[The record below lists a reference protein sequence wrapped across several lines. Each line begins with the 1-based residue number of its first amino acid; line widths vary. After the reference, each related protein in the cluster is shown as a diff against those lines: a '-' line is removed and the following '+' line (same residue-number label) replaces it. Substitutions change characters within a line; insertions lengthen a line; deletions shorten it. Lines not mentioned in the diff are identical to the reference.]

1 MCGLAVVIGEKPNI
15 TSREGWAMLE
25 TMRHRG
31 PDGAGVVT
39 FDGDRATVTRSADEP
54 LSRGRTMLAFA
65 RLAIIDLSD
74 AGFQPMADEHGDIW
88 VVFNGEIFN
97 FRDLR
102 RELEACGHRFASR
115 TDTEVL
121 VHGWDEWG
129 DGLFERINGMFAL
142 CLYDRRRRATIFA
155 RDRLGIK
162 PLYYATRSDGALVVA
177 SEVKALLAAGV
188 EARLDPAGIDSY
200 LSWRWVPD
208 PDTAFLG
215 VKKLEAGHLLH
226 VADDGRTK
234 IERYWDLRYE
244 LDAEG
249 DESQVG
255 ELRTA
260 VERAVERQLVSD
272 VPLGAFFSGGIDS
285 TAVVEIMRRQ
295 MAPERPTCFT
305 IGFSKR
311 DLAHDVVHDDL
322 RFSRL
327 YSNNAAIDYRE
338 AILRPSLVESL
349 PGVVWHLEE
358 PIADPAA
365 LSAYFICEA
374 ASNDHTVLLSGM
386 GGDELFGGYPRYV
399 AAALARWY
407 RWIPRPIRR
416 SARFAAESLPA
427 AGGGTLARFGRNSQK
442 LLSHAELPFPDDY
455 LAFLT
460 YFDLEGRRQLYSLD
474 FASAVDGSNPSATIG
489 THLDAVGSCH
499 WLHQAMYLDLKI
511 YLPALLTYMDKMSM
525 AHSIEARVPLLD
537 ELVVDVMRHVSPRGK
552 VAGTRTKTLFKQAMA
567 GIVPTE
573 IIQRGKAGFTAP
585 VRGWLANE
593 LGALAQEV
601 LSPGEVRRR
610 GIFEPEPIQRLLADF
625 RSGRRDTAMQI
636 WQLLTLEL
644 WQQAFVDRTT
654 TTAGSRDG

>member
-1 MCGLAVVIGEKPNI
+1 MCGLAVVIGREPTI
-15 TSREGWAMLE
+15 GSGEGWAMLE
-25 TMRHRG
+25 IMRHRG
-31 PDGAGVVT
+31 PDGSGVVT
-39 FDGDRATVTRSADEP
+39 FDGDRATVTRSPDEP
-54 LSRGRTMLAFA
+54 ASRGRILLGFA

-74 AGFQPMADEHGDIW
+74 AGFQPMTDEHEDVW

-97 FRDLR
+97 FRELR
-102 RELEACGHRFASR
+102 RELEAHGHTFASR

-129 DGLFERINGMFAL
+129 EGLFKRINGMFAL
-142 CLYDRRRRATIFA
+142 CLYDRRRGTAVFA

-162 PLYYATRSDGALVVA
+162 PLYYATRRDGALVVA
-177 SEVKALLAAGV
+177 SEIKALLAAGI

-200 LSWRWVPD
+200 LNWRWVPD
-208 PDTAFLG
+208 PATAFED
-215 VKKLEAGHLLH
+215 VKKLEPGHLLH
-226 VADDGRTK
+226 VHRDGRTK
-234 IERYWDLRYE
+234 FERYWDLRYE
-244 LDAEG
+244 LDGERTDRQA
-249 DESQVG
+249 D
-255 ELRTA
+255 ELRGA
-260 VERAVERQLVSD
+260 VEHAVGRQLISD

-285 TAVVEIMRRQ
+285 TAVVEIMRRS
-295 MAPERPTCFT
+295 MSPERPTCFT

-311 DLAHDVVHDDL
+311 DLAHDVVPDDL

-327 YSNNAAIDYRE
+327 YSERAAIDYRE

-374 ASNDHTVLLSGM
+374 ASQDHTVLLSGM

-407 RWIPRPIRR
+407 RWVPRPIRR
-416 SARFAAESLPA
+416 SARFAADSLPA
-427 AGGGTLARFGRNSQK
+427 AGGGALARFGRNSQK
-442 LLSHAELPFPDDY
+442 LLSHAELPFPEDY

-460 YFDLEGRRQLYSLD
+460 YFDVDRRRQLYSLD
-474 FASAVDGSNPSATIG
+474 FGSAVNGSNRSAIIQR
-489 THLDAVGSCH
+489 HLAAVGDCH

-537 ELVVDVMRHVSPRGK
+537 ELVVDVMSRVSPRGK
-552 VAGTRTKTLFKQAMA
+552 VVGTRTKTLFKQAMN
-567 GIVPTE
+567 GVVPSE
-573 IIQRGKAGFTAP
+573 IINRGKAGFTAP

-593 LGALAQEV
+593 LGSLAQEV
-601 LSPGEVRRR
+601 LSPAEIRRR
-610 GIFEPEPIQRLLADF
+610 GLFEPEPIQRLLADF

-644 WQQAFVDRTT
+644 WQQAFIDRTV
-654 TTAGSRDG
+654 ANVS

>member
-1 MCGLAVVIGEKPNI
+1 MCGLAVVIGEGP
-15 TSREGWAMLE
+15 TVSSREGWAMLE

-39 FDGDRATVTRSADEP
+39 FDGGQATVTRSPEDKP
-54 LSRGRTMLAFA
+54 SRGRALLAFA

-74 AGFQPMADEHGDIW
+74 AGFQPMTDEHGDVW

-97 FRDLR
+97 FRELR
-102 RELEACGHRFASR
+102 RELEARGHRFTSR

-129 DGLFERINGMFAL
+129 DELFRRINGMFAL
-142 CLYDRRRRATIFA
+142 CLYDRRTREAVFA

-162 PLYYATRSDGALVVA
+162 PLYYATRSDGALVAA
-177 SEVKALLAAGV
+177 SEVKGLLEGGV
-188 EARLDPAGIDSY
+188 DAQLDPAGVDSY
-200 LSWRWVPD
+200 LNWRWVPD
-208 PDTAFLG
+208 PATAFVG
-215 VKKLEAGHLLH
+215 VKKLEAGHLLY
-226 VADDGRTK
+226 VGADGATRL
-234 IERYWDLRYE
+234 ERYWDLRYE
-244 LDAEG
+244 LEPGEAGAQAD
-249 DESQVG
+249 
-255 ELRTA
+255 ELRAA

-285 TAVVEIMRRQ
+285 TSVVEIMRRQ
-295 MAPERPTCFT
+295 MSPERPTCFT

-311 DLAHDVVHDDL
+311 DLAHDIVPDDL
-322 RFSRL
+322 RFARL
-327 YSNNAAIDYRE
+327 YSQRATIDYRE
-338 AILRPSLVESL
+338 AILSPSLVDSL
-349 PGVVWHLEE
+349 PGVIWHLEE

-374 ASNDHTVLLSGM
+374 ASHDHTVLLSGM

-399 AAALARWY
+399 AAVLARWY

-416 SARFAAESLPA
+416 AARFAADSLPA

-442 LLSHAELPFPDDY
+442 LLSHAELPFPEDY

-460 YFDLEGRRQLYSLD
+460 YFDADRRRQLYSGE
-474 FASAVDGSNPSATIG
+474 FASAVNGSNPSAVIG
-489 THLDAVGSCH
+489 AHLDAVGGSH
-499 WLHQAMYLDLKI
+499 WLHQAMYVDLKI

-537 ELVVDVMRHVSPRGK
+537 ELVVDVMSRVPPRGK
-552 VAGTRTKTLFKQAMA
+552 VAGTRTKMLFKQAMD
-567 GIVPTE
+567 GIVPKE
-573 IIQRGKAGFTAP
+573 IINRGKAGFTAP

-593 LGALAQEV
+593 LGDFAQEI
-601 LSPGEVRRR
+601 LSPAEIRRR
-610 GIFEPEPIQRLLADF
+610 GLFEPEPVQRLMADF

-644 WQQAFVDRTT
+644 WQQAFFDR
-654 TTAGSRDG
+654 AGVRT

>member
-1 MCGLAVVIGEKPNI
+1 MCGLAVVIGQGP
-15 TSREGWAMLE
+15 TVSSREGWAMLE

-39 FDGDRATVTRSADEP
+39 FEGDDARVSRSADDP
-54 LSRGRTMLAFA
+54 PSRGRTLLAFA

-74 AGFQPMADEHGDIW
+74 AGFQPMADEHEDVW

-97 FRDLR
+97 FLDLR
-102 RELEACGHRFASR
+102 RELEASGHRFSSR

-129 DGLFERINGMFAL
+129 DGLFRRINGMFAL
-142 CLYDRRRRATIFA
+142 CLYDRRSRETVFA

-177 SEVKALLAAGV
+177 SEVKALLAAGI
-188 EARLDPAGIDSY
+188 EAQLDPGGIDSY
-200 LSWRWVPD
+200 LNWRWVPD
-208 PDTAFLG
+208 PETAFLG

-226 VADDGRTK
+226 VADDGKTG
-234 IERYWDLRYE
+234 IERYWDLRYD
-244 LDAEG
+244 LAPDGGKA
-249 DESQVG
+249 QAG
-255 ELRTA
+255 ELRAA

-295 MAPERPTCFT
+295 MSPDRPTCFT

-311 DLAHDVVHDDL
+311 DLAHDVVPDDL

-327 YSNNAAIDYRE
+327 YSSRTAIDYRE

-374 ASNDHTVLLSGM
+374 ASHDHTVLLSGM

-416 SARFAAESLPA
+416 AARFAADSLPA
-427 AGGGTLARFGRNSQK
+427 AGGGALARFGRNSQK

-460 YFDLEGRRQLYSLD
+460 YFDVDRRLELYSGD
-474 FASAVDGSNPSATIG
+474 FASAVDGSNPSAIIDA
-489 THLDAVGSCH
+489 HLDAVSDSH
-499 WLHQAMYLDLKI
+499 WLHQAMYVDLKI

-537 ELVVDVMRHVSPRGK
+537 ELVVDVMSHVSPRGK
-552 VAGTRTKTLFKQAMA
+552 VAGTRTKTLFKQAMS

-573 IIQRGKAGFTAP
+573 IINRGKAGFTAP

-593 LGALAQEV
+593 LGDLAQEV
-601 LSPGEVRRR
+601 LSPAEIRRR
-610 GIFEPEPIQRLLADF
+610 GLFEPEPVQRLLADF

-654 TTAGSRDG
+654 ARV

>member
-1 MCGLAVVIGEKPNI
+1 MCGLAVVIGQGP
-15 TSREGWAMLE
+15 TVSSREGWAMLE

-39 FDGDRATVTRSADEP
+39 FDGDEARVTRSADDP
-54 LSRGRTMLAFA
+54 PSRGRTLLAFA

-74 AGFQPMADEHGDIW
+74 AGFQPMADEHEDVW

-97 FRDLR
+97 FLDLR
-102 RELEACGHRFASR
+102 RELEASGHRFSSR

-129 DGLFERINGMFAL
+129 DGLFRRINGMFAL
-142 CLYDRRRRATIFA
+142 CLYDRRSRQTVFA

-177 SEVKALLAAGV
+177 SEVKALLAAGI
-188 EARLDPAGIDSY
+188 EAQLDPGGIDSY
-200 LSWRWVPD
+200 LNWRWVPD
-208 PDTAFLG
+208 PETAFLG

-226 VADDGRTK
+226 VADDGKTG
-234 IERYWDLRYE
+234 IERYWDLRYD
-244 LDAEG
+244 LAPDGGKA
-249 DESQVG
+249 QVG
-255 ELRTA
+255 ELRAA

-295 MAPERPTCFT
+295 MSPDRPTCFT

-311 DLAHDVVHDDL
+311 DLAHDVVPDDL

-327 YSNNAAIDYRE
+327 YSSRMAIDYRE

-374 ASNDHTVLLSGM
+374 ASHDHTVLLSGM

-399 AAALARWY
+399 AASLARWY
-407 RWIPRPIRR
+407 RWIPRPLRR
-416 SARFAAESLPA
+416 AARFAADSLPA

-460 YFDLEGRRQLYSLD
+460 YFDVDLRRQLYSGD
-474 FASAVDGSNPSATIG
+474 FASAVDGSNPSAIIDA
-489 THLDAVGSCH
+489 HLDAVSDSH
-499 WLHQAMYLDLKI
+499 WLHQAMYVDLKI

-537 ELVVDVMRHVSPRGK
+537 ELVVDVMSHVSPRGK
-552 VAGTRTKTLFKQAMA
+552 VAGTRTKTLFKQAMS
-567 GIVPTE
+567 GIVPAE
-573 IIQRGKAGFTAP
+573 IINRGKAGFTAP

-593 LGALAQEV
+593 LGDLAQEV
-601 LSPGEVRRR
+601 LSPAEIRRR
-610 GIFEPEPIQRLLADF
+610 GLFEPEPVQRLLADF

-654 TTAGSRDG
+654 ARV